1 MLTGEGS
8 QGHININIRGKVFA
22 MLLEMKPI
30 FLPSKRQHDVDLSL
44 LIFCLSTH
52 GKVYKQL
59 ISTGESNVPGCMY
72 ACLHCEC

>member
-52 GKVYKQL
+52 GKALQTAHQHRGVKCARMH
-59 ISTGESNVPGCMY
+59 VCMF
-72 ACLHCEC
+72 AL